1 MIQKATEKAMPKMYV
16 IPDILYAK
24 QAKEEKIR
32 TEKTG
37 WLQEAC
43 RVGRAEKRGEG
54 EKWNFKANPLRGDKN
69 SSTKSPTNR
78 RGLKLSNSFSP
89 LIFAFRTPPCGGTF
103 ETRILKRN
111 CRNGRLRHL
120 RPQKLNRSALA
131 SSNVYSE
138 QADIRAVFS
147 TLSFG
152 LDALLRKLAPEYF
165 SRP

>member
-54 EKWNFKANPLRGDKN
+54 EKSVNFKANPLRGP
-69 SSTKSPTNR
+69 TKILQQQFHPR
-78 RGLKLSNSFSP
+78 RPIGSFW
-89 LIFAFRTPPCGGTF
+89 A
-103 ETRILKRN
+103 
-111 CRNGRLRHL
+111 
-120 RPQKLNRSALA
+120 
-131 SSNVYSE
+131 
-138 QADIRAVFS
+138 
-147 TLSFG
+147 
-152 LDALLRKLAPEYF
+152 
-165 SRP
+165 